1 MTTQD
6 PAVQDPAAARHAVSP
21 FGRLALEAG
30 PLLVFFITNNQFGI
44 MVGTAV
50 FMAATLISVVLSY
63 RLERRLPLMPLVGC
77 FFVMVFGGLTLALDD
92 DLFIKLKPTVV
103 NCLFAAIL
111 FVGLAVRRQLL
122 KLLMGGVL
130 HLQDEGW
137 RKLTWRWAFFFLF
150 LAVLNEI
157 VWRNFSTDFWVNFK
171 VFGLLPLSLVFGAL
185 QVPLIMR
192 YQIEEQAAEG
202 APATAPSR
210 PDAAPAE
217 AGRED

>member
-1 MTTQD
+1 MTTHD
-6 PAVQDPAAARHAVSP
+6 PAVARPAVSP

-44 MVGTAV
+44 MTGTAV
-50 FMAATLISVVLSY
+50 FMVATLVSVVLSY

-122 KLLMGGVL
+122 KLLMGGVPWIY
-130 HLQDEGW
+130 H
-137 RKLTWRWAFFFLF
+137 
-150 LAVLNEI
+150 
-157 VWRNFSTDFWVNFK
+157 
-171 VFGLLPLSLVFGAL
+171 
-185 QVPLIMR
+185 
-192 YQIEEQAAEG
+192 
-202 APATAPSR
+202 
-210 PDAAPAE
+210 
-217 AGRED
+217 AGRCERDRVAQLLHRLLGEFQGVRPVAAVPRVRRPAGAADHALSDRRRCGRERPGYSPISSRCGSGRG